1 MLGTW
6 HAYVTSSVM
15 LNLFSPVL
23 HSFIQQM
30 FIDLLSVGCCCRC
43 RRYSSEQNR
52 QTFLPSQNSYSNGEA
67 GQRCQMYRKNV
78 QHVRLGFPG
87 GASGRGPNC
96 QCRRRKRRGLNPRM
110 RKIPWR
116 RVWQPTLVF
125 LPRES
130 HGQRSLAGY
139 SPWGSQRVRHD

>member
-1 MLGTW
+1 
-6 HAYVTSSVM
+6 M

-52 QTFLPSQNSYSNGEA
+52 QTFLPSQSSHSNGEA

-78 QHVRLGFPG
+78 QHVRLGFPVALVVKDLTASAG
-87 GASGRGPNC
+87 GTRGV
-96 QCRRRKRRGLNPRM
+96 G
-110 RKIPWR
+110 
-116 RVWQPTLVF
+116 
-125 LPRES
+125 
-130 HGQRSLAGY
+130 
-139 SPWGSQRVRHD
+139 